1 MKVGFMQFSPLLGRK
16 EENVE
21 RVINSLRGAKAD
33 LLVLPELFSTGYL
46 FLNEEE
52 LKRSAETIPDGPTV
66 SKFLDLAKRQNTN
79 LVFGIAEKGDD
90 KLFNSSVLVTAKGGC
105 FVYRKIHLFDREKD
119 LFSPGDKELKV
130 FDIGKAKIGMMIC
143 FDWIFPEVA
152 RTLALKGAEII
163 CHPSN
168 LILPYAQDA
177 MITRCIENR
186 VFAITCNRT
195 GTEKIG
201 DPALR
206 PLDFTRGGEPV
217 EPQAQGGDSSASLTV
232 PEQSRRERSRT
243 TKGGGGAELTFT
255 GNSQI
260 VDPKGRIL
268 AKANADE
275 EKVGV
280 IEIDPALAKD
290 KNITANNH
298 IFEDRRTDF
307 YLW

>member
-66 SKFLDLAKRQNTN
+66 SKILDLAKRQNTN

-105 FVYRKIHLFDREKD
+105 FVYRKLHLFDREKD
-119 LFSPGDKELKV
+119 FFSPGDKELKV

-152 RTLALKGAEII
+152 RTLALKGADII

-186 VFAITCNRT
+186 VFAITSNRT

-206 PLDFTRGGEPV
+206 RFDK
-217 EPQAQGGDSSASLTV
+217 LTV
-232 PEQSRRERSRT
+232 PSKVEGQAQDGERSRT

-255 GNSQI
+255 GSSQI